1 MSSLSENYGLIKPL
15 DTDYCNIEDF
25 NKNTDIID
33 IELKK
38 GSEGIEEVKV
48 ELGAIKTRVT
58 TLENNLYNPN
68 LLINSNFKVSEL
80 INQRGA
86 TSYTEVCYCVDMW
99 SKTVGTIDLTG
110 EYVKINSLSRL
121 TTVIE
126 NYKELR
132 GKTLTLSVNS
142 RYTNEIGIYNA
153 RVIAVDNGV
162 ETG

>member
-1 MSSLSENYGLIKPL
+1 MEYSNNYKFKKPS
-15 DTDYCNIEDF
+15 DEDYYNIEDF
-25 NKNTDIID
+25 NFNMDSVD
-33 IELKK
+33 YELKNIVDSNSTLEK
-38 GSEGIEEVKV
+38 RVKV
-48 ELGAIKTRVT
+48 V
-58 TLENNLYNPN
+58 ENNISNPN

-99 SKTVGTIDLTG
+99 SKTTGTIDLTG

-121 TTVIE
+121 TTGVE